1 VEPEEVGDV
10 VAFLCGPASTSIT
23 GSSFLLDGGWTAA

>member
-1 VEPEEVGDV
+1 
-10 VAFLCGPASTSIT
+10 VAFLCGPASSSVT